1 MRLSSAAAGGWALAL
16 GLVVACL
23 GCRTTALPVEELPA
37 TPIAFR
43 FRTIDEAERLAE
55 ARARSEKGPGSSRP
69 GEQRAVV
76 DLNALGERMGV
87 AAGAGERL
95 AATLGKVAL
104 YHPRSETLEVVEW
117 APRGTRPLAW
127 SPDRKKLLFLMVQRG
142 TTGIFEYDLE
152 TELLVPVVSSQRR
165 HLAASYGPDGTI
177 VFSRVDP
184 VDRQGRGGIR
194 LHLLDVATGRSRPLT
209 QGPTDSKPVVPAK
222 GRFVVFEQRDA
233 QGRSRIAR
241 LDLRDPAAEPQVLA
255 MGQDP
260 SVTPDGEWV
269 VYAAPL
275 RGDLRLWRMRP
286 DGSAKQGIGPH
297 LTGVMESDPHVS
309 PDGRF
314 VVFVSR
320 ELDRLRLLVRPLAG
334 GPTWPLI
341 TEGEGLEPV
350 W

>member
-1 MRLSSAAAGGWALAL
+1 MAL
-16 GLVVACL
+16 GLVVAWL

-37 TPIAFR
+37 TPIALR

-55 ARARSEKGPGSSRP
+55 ARARNEKGPGSSRP

-104 YHPRSETLEVVEW
+104 YHPRSGTLEVVEW

-127 SPDRKKLLFLMVQRG
+127 SPDRQKLLFLMMQRG

-152 TELLVPVVSSQRR
+152 AELLVPVVSSRRR

-177 VFSRVDP
+177 IFSRVDP
-184 VDRQGRGGIR
+184 VDRQGRGGVR
-194 LHLLDVATGRSRPLT
+194 LYLLDVATGRARPLT
-209 QGPTDSKPVVPAK
+209 QGPADSKPVVSAE
-222 GRFVVFEQRDA
+222 GGFVIFEQRDA
-233 QGRSRIAR
+233 QGRARIAR
-241 LDLRDPAAEPQVLA
+241 LDLQGPAEPKVLA

-260 SVTPDGEWV
+260 SVSPDGAWV

-275 RGDLRLWRMRP
+275 RGYLRLWRMRP

-297 LTGVMESDPHVS
+297 RTGVMESDPHVS

-314 VVFVSR
+314 VVFVSK
-320 ELDRLRLLVRPLAG
+320 ELGRLRLMVRPLAG